1 MSQSIVHAQDSFA
14 IPAII
19 KSYNMDIV
27 TAIVRRIHKKKMV
40 II

>member
-27 TAIVRRIHKKKMV
+27 TQL
-40 II
+40 